1 MKLLTAIGVG
11 LLGLAASLGIA
22 HAAYAPAPT
31 VTIQPADI
39 TTITLPAT
47 LDTADGFARKAGETD
62 PTPTIRKK
70 LTTNRCPEWE
80 DELAAI
86 GLPPIFSRIMWRE
99 SNCIEDIVSKTRYTG
114 EPDVG
119 LLQIQGSWRT
129 VTVNVCKVAR
139 TDVVEALR
147 RADCNLRVA
156 KYLYDNGGLG
166 HWGF

>member
-22 HAAYAPAPT
+22 HAALAPAP
-31 VTIQPADI
+31 VVVIDAEHIAPI
-39 TTITLPAT
+39 ILPAT
-47 LDTADGFARKAGETD
+47 LDTADAAARKAGETA
-62 PTPTIRKK
+62 PAPTIRPK

-80 DELAAI
+80 DELAAL
-86 GLPPIFSRIMWRE
+86 GLPPVFSRIMWRE

-129 VTVNVCKVAR
+129 VTANVCKVAR
-139 TDVVEALR
+139 ADVIEALR